1 MLFYCKNKEIYTSNL
16 NAFKKIMIIEIITP
30 GVFCYNFPKPK
41 SIFCFRH
48 THTLTYTLRF
58 SQNKLSIVFFEQQ
71 IMVLSL

>member
-41 SIFCFRH
+41 SILCFHHTQTH
-48 THTLTYTLRF
+48 THIHTKIQ
-58 SQNKLSIVFFEQQ
+58 SEQIINSI
-71 IMVLSL
+71 L